1 MRRWRVPL
9 SIALVL
15 GAIKACDRGVAD
27 RGAPPPATAERAAA
41 SDARD
46 AKPIACGS
54 GAKMV
59 VRFYDVG
66 QGLAAMVDL
75 PDGRHV
81 LVDAGDV
88 ATRSGC
94 GDVCARAH
102 THLVERLSADLH
114 GAPLDLLWITHQH
127 SDHMGGASDVL
138 ARFDVGLLVDN
149 GRDDDKQEIVRLHD
163 AARARGVRMRIV
175 NPSNH
180 EAPLASSLP
189 RSGEGAA
196 AAAGAADTGA
206 TAESSVRVKAVVPK
220 VWPPSCSHDANDCSI
235 GLRIDYCGSSVLF
248 TGDAEA
254 DEEHAFGVDGER
266 PISLLQVGHH
276 GSDTS
281 SSIGFLDKARPSYA
295 VISAGHPGDG
305 LNATYCHP
313 RSVTVERLTER
324 LGGAGQKTIRAFD
337 GKASCKKAKPE
348 HWHDVPASDRLW
360 ATERDGDV
368 VLSTTGD
375 GVFVRQ

>member
-9 SIALVL
+9 SLALVL
-15 GAIKACDRGVAD
+15 GAIKACDRGASD
-27 RGAPPPATAERAAA
+27 QAAPPPATAEHAAA
-41 SDARD
+41 TDAKSD

-54 GAKMV
+54 GAKMI

-75 PDGRHV
+75 PDGRHL

-102 THLVERLSADLH
+102 SHLVDRLSADLH

-163 AARARGVRMRIV
+163 AARGRGVRMRVV

-180 EAPLASSLP
+180 DAPLASSLSISP
-189 RSGEGAA
+189 SPSPSRAGEGA
-196 AAAGAADTGA
+196 GQ
-206 TAESSVRVKAVVPK
+206 SSVRVKAVVPK

-235 GLRIDYCGSSVLF
+235 GLRVDYCGSSVLF

-254 DEEHAFGVDGER
+254 DEEHAFAEG

-281 SSIGFLDKARPSYA
+281 SSLGFLDKAKPSYA
-295 VISAGHPGDG
+295 VISAGHPGEG
-305 LNATYCHP
+305 LNSTYCHP

-368 VLSTTGD
+368 VLATTGD